1 MSILIKGLGEMP
13 KEGNE
18 TILRLMPDGTV
29 LDQYGHHLA
38 LKAVP
43 VPKHGRLIDADA
55 MSEKDNNDFSATIGT
70 AEGFATKQ
78 LMVMAHA
85 LLQKAIEIQPT
96 IIPASED

>member
-1 MSILIKGLGEMP
+1 MGVYIKGMEMP

-43 VPKHGRLIDADA
+43 VPPHGRLIDADA
-55 MSEKDNNDFSATIGT
+55 LANKHRTMAYEDGGRKYSFHASA
-70 AEGFATKQ
+70 
-78 LMVMAHA
+78 
-85 LLQKAIEIQPT
+85 KAWVEEAPT
-96 IIPASED
+96 IIPAETEKEGE